1 MKFEFYAEEAAKTA
15 LPSALS
21 FDYLT
26 TGLIGEVGE
35 LSSIFAK
42 AIRDNNFEL
51 TEENRLDAIKEIGD
65 ILWYLALLT
74 ILYGD
79 ISLTM
84 DLRKDLGPQ
93 ATPEDDVISALF
105 VLFDECSSLVT
116 DLVMKSERP
125 ELGGSSGLDARMVNN
140 IIDTLSFLASFLG
153 SDIEFAADLN
163 LSKLK
168 SRQKRNKIGGS
179 GDNR

>member
-1 MKFEFYAEEAAKTA
+1 MRFEEYAEQAVTTA

-26 TGLIGEVGE
+26 TALVGEVGE

-51 TEENRLDAIKEIGD
+51 TEDDRLNALKEIGD
-65 ILWYLALLT
+65 VLWYLALLSV
-74 ILYGD
+74 LYGSPRLNL
-79 ISLTM
+79 SLSK
-84 DLRKDLGPQ
+84 DLRPQ
-93 ATPEDDVISALF
+93 ATAEDDVISALLI
-105 VLFDECSSLVT
+105 LFNEASSLLT
-116 DLVMKSERP
+116 DLVIKSESP
-125 ELGGSSGLDARMVNN
+125 KLNESGVSTEIINN
-140 IIDTLSFLASFLG
+140 LIDTLSFLASFLG
-153 SDIEFAADLN
+153 SDIEFVAALN

-168 SRQKRNKIGGS
+168 SRKERNQIGGS